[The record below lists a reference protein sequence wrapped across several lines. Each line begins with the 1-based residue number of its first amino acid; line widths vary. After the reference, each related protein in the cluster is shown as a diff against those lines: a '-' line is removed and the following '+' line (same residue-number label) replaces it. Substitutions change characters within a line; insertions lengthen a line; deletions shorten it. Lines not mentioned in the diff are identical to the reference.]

1 MRNSIVNIE
10 SVSNNSFG
18 TGFVI
23 DSDEK
28 GIYILTCAHVVDDV
42 ETPVVENVLAKVVA
56 KGSFVDMAVLYVSK
70 LHLEALSLQ
79 TDTCENLDVE
89 VIGFSSFN
97 QNLTQKKHI
106 NATLY
111 RELIELHSKEDDL
124 FYTVRKIKA
133 NDGFNFDRGNSGSP
147 VICKDSGNV
156 IAMISNKEG
165 SDIGYAINIANIK
178 EVWRDIPSKLFEI
191 KEVKVKRE
199 QKEKIEPVSGK
210 KEERII
216 PPAPQTNQ
224 SNSSMGKYLLSGVLV
239 VALGFGAY
247 NFMKPSPSSGDTQHE
262 PITSNDKQ
270 AQIEAKKR
278 AEDEARIKVQRARE
292 EAKRKAQAKRE
303 ALARKEQLR
312 QQQEA
317 TKKEAEREKQKEEK
331 ARLEKAYYYEKQ
343 GFKFLLSKNYAG
355 ALRNFKQANTYKAS
369 LHDVQKIVS
378 LLGANIN
385 KMNNTVTKRKVLTT
399 ILRNYS
405 RYAPKGFTETLKRQL
420 RPTILSPDRLKG
432 IDLSKIKIQKAPQ
445 QIDYSKIHLGQPI
458 QPISPKK

>member
-1 MRNSIVNIE
+1 MRSSVVNIE

-28 GIYILTCAHVVDDV
+28 GIYVLTCAHVVDDV

-56 KGSFVDMAVLYVSK
+56 KGSFIDMAVLYVSK
-70 LHLEALSLQ
+70 LHLEALPLQ
-79 TDTCENLDVE
+79 TAACENLDVE

-97 QNLTQKKHI
+97 QTLTQKKHI

-111 RELIELHSKEDDL
+111 KELIELHSKEDDL

-133 NDGFNFDRGNSGSP
+133 KDGFNFDRGNSGSP
-147 VICKDSGNV
+147 VICRDSGNV

-165 SDIGYAINIANIK
+165 SDIGYAIDIANVKEVWKDMPSELFTIK
-178 EVWRDIPSKLFEI
+178 EVTPKP
-191 KEVKVKRE
+191 
-199 QKEKIEPVSGK
+199 KEKIEPVSGK
-210 KEERII
+210 KEERIT
-216 PPAPQTNQ
+216 PPPPPLNS
-224 SNSSMGKYLLSGVLV
+224 SNSSMGKYLLSGVLLL
-239 VALGFGAY
+239 ALGFGAY
-247 NFMKPSPSSGDTQHE
+247 NFMKPAHSSGGTQHE

-270 AQIEAKKR
+270 TQLEAKQR
-278 AEDEARIKVQRARE
+278 AEEEAKIKAQKAKE

-303 ALARKEQLR
+303 YLAKQEQLR
-312 QQQEA
+312 QQREMA
-317 TKKEAEREKQKEEK
+317 KKEAEREKQKEEK
-331 ARLEKAYYYEKQ
+331 ARLNKAYYYERQ
-343 GFKFLLSKNYAG
+343 GFNFLLSKNYAG
-355 ALRNFKQANTYKAS
+355 ALRNFKQANTYKPS
-369 LHDVQKIVS
+369 LHDIPKIIS

-385 KMNNTVTKRKVLTT
+385 KMNNLITKRKVLTA
-399 ILRNYS
+399 ILKNYS
-405 RYAPKGFTETLKRQL
+405 KYAPKGFTESLKKQL
-420 RPTILSPDRLKG
+420 RPTIIKPDRLKG

>member
-23 DSDEK
+23 HSDER
-28 GIYILTCAHVVDDV
+28 GVYILTCAHVVDDV

-79 TDTCENLDVE
+79 TEDCENLDVE

-111 RELIELHSKEDDL
+111 KELIELHSKEDDL

-133 NDGFNFDRGNSGSP
+133 KDGFNFDRGNSGSP
-147 VICKDSGNV
+147 VICRDSGNV

-165 SDIGYAINIANIK
+165 SDIGYAINIANVK
-178 EVWRDIPSKLFEI
+178 EVWKDIPSELFEI
-191 KEVKVKRE
+191 KEVKRE

-210 KEERII
+210 KEESVT
-216 PPAPQTNQ
+216 PPPPLNS

-239 VALGFGAY
+239 LALGFGAY
-247 NFMKPSPSSGDTQHE
+247 NFMKPKPSSGGTYHK
-262 PITSNDKQ
+262 PSTSDDKQ
-270 AQIEAKKR
+270 AQLEAKKR
-278 AEDEARIKVQRARE
+278 AEKEARIK
-292 EAKRKAQAKRE
+292 AQAERE
-303 ALARKEQLR
+303 ALAR
-312 QQQEA
+312 QES
-317 TKKEAEREKQKEEK
+317 ERQKEEK

-399 ILRNYS
+399 ILQQYS
-405 RYAPKGFTETLKRQL
+405 KYAPKGFTKSLKRQL
-420 RPTILSPDRLKG
+420 RPTIINPNILNG
-432 IDLSKIKIQKAPQ
+432 IHNRPQ
-445 QIDYSKIHLGQPI
+445 SISSRDINYSRINLGRQVPSI
-458 QPISPKK
+458 PPRH